1 MLLSILESLH
11 SSLLSVVVEMS
22 AELEE
27 RKSSLL
33 GVAPNWQ
40 MEMPIPVLWRAAGF
54 VFNLLSH
61 WVCTWHFFMINTEKR
76 HSSN

>member
-1 MLLSILESLH
+1 MN
-11 SSLLSVVVEMS
+11 

-40 MEMPIPVLWRAAGF
+40 IENAHPCPLRKCRFPFKFASTGCALGY
-54 VFNLLSH
+54 
-61 WVCTWHFFMINTEKR
+61 FFMINTEKQ
-76 HSSN
+76 HHLIN